1 MALFKKKISIDG
13 FLGILLIYGFKLF
26 EREFDFLMKAVDEK
40 EILSKDDKDRL
51 KELLGALVVVNLIVG
66 KDIHF
71 NDKIPHDEFSERTGK
86 VYINFLEEVKTLSKR
101 EIDTKADQVAK
112 LISTCKTLSEKQI
125 KKTSWEPEK
134 YSLYPINS
142 VDDMEKF
149 TLCYAFADM
158 YSNEKE
164 KNISAFK
171 FAKYFVKNDMM
182 GEFLKEFKV
191 IFKE

>member
-1 MALFKKKISIDG
+1 MALFKKKINIDG
-13 FLGILLIYGFKLF
+13 FLGMLLVYGFKLF
-26 EREFDFLMKAVDEK
+26 EREFDFLMTAVDEK
-40 EILSKDDKDRL
+40 KILSKDDKDRL
-51 KELLGALVVVNLIVG
+51 KELSGALVVVNLIVG

-71 NDKIPHDEFSERTGK
+71 NDKISHDEFSERAGK
-86 VYINFLEEVKTLSKR
+86 VYINFLEDVKTLDRR
-101 EIDTKADQVAK
+101 EIDIKVDQVAE
-112 LISTCKTLSEKQI
+112 LIKIWKTLSEKQI
-125 KKTSWEPEK
+125 NNNSWEPEK

-158 YSNEKE
+158 YSIEKE

-182 GEFLKEFKV
+182 GEFLKEFNV
-191 IFKE
+191 IFN